1 MHTSFSHRL
10 VQTPPSSWPAS
21 DSTWPHVFSF
31 GRASLCCCCCCCA
44 AHLVNGRRYDR
55 DSCAT
60 AGVPKVCAT
69 EMGCEFTFLM
79 LHFAFVIVAVFGFF
93 FRDSS
98 RLFWSFSSGSSDPNR
113 HNMHTYTP
121 IARRKS
127 WNLMCIH
134 RERMMR
140 VCVCV
145 CLATRLHYV
154 DCCCVCIEQRG
165 CCNPRRTIYLS
176 GCFEWCVLN
185 RVQNEMKNK

>member
-140 VCVCV
+140 VCVCLFGHQITLCWLLL
-145 CLATRLHYV
+145 CLYRAERMLQSTQNH
-154 DCCCVCIEQRG
+154 
-165 CCNPRRTIYLS
+165 LS
-176 GCFEWCVLN
+176 VGMFWVVCFESSPKW
-185 RVQNEMKNK
+185 NEK